1 MAKKTKKDEWG
12 VVISKKDVKVLDN
25 PVEGSPLVC
34 VLPVGQKVKII
45 SKPNKKFYGV
55 GVSPSVVGFVQRTDI
70 KVN

>member
-1 MAKKTKKDEWG
+1 MAKKTKKVEWG
-12 VVISKKDVKVLDN
+12 VVISEKDAKVFDN
-25 PVEGSPLVC
+25 PEEGSPLVC
-34 VLPVGQKVKII
+34 VLPVRQKVKII